1 MLVAFFDLKFND
13 LIIPRAKFW
22 CLSLFFALCA
32 PPRKSDIPAFFS
44 SIKKQNCKLGFSDP
58 FLCHTNNL
66 CWLPIIC
73 LHHLEHLIISNTY
86 WAHMSYILGK
96 VCYMNFSFNPHNPTI
111 TWVLSFADD
120 KMYFKSS
127 ILFLSLL
134 CYFSQVLYVCQL
146 FSVLHS
152 AVISLFIFNA
162 VTISLSLFSYQLSY
176 CAVLFH

>member
-1 MLVAFFDLKFND
+1 MFVTILRPV
-13 LIIPRAKFW
+13 
-22 CLSLFFALCA
+22 
-32 PPRKSDIPAFFS
+32 PPQKKWHS
-44 SIKKQNCKLGFSDP
+44 SFLQFKKKQNCKLSIFPWLGFSDP

-73 LHHLEHLIISNTY
+73 RHHLEHLIISNTY

-127 ILFLSLL
+127 IRFLSLL

-146 FSVLHS
+146 FSLSVLHS